1 MISTRSCFC
10 LVSAVFLA
18 FCVGCEKPEPPPI
31 VDQDPNYLNTLPP
44 GEVALVKLTD
54 PKDWPDFSPGY
65 DHRPGLEQ
73 SAAYSLEYLSKPSS
87 QQFFP
92 YLDIDHARAVRSVHA
107 FLDVLKG
114 STSGQDFDAQ
124 IKQKFDIYI
133 SRGCDEKGTVL
144 FTGYYRP
151 IFDAR
156 TQPDGEYRYPLYKKP
171 ADIVYNPAS
180 STYSKVGG
188 GLYLTR
194 DEIDKGALTG
204 KGLELCYLRD
214 AFEAYIVTVQGS
226 GKLRLADGS
235 FMEIGYAGD
244 NGYDYQSVGQELV
257 KRNLINPDELSLQG
271 LIKFFQQHPEH
282 LSMLGINKRY
292 VFFAP
297 RTGGPWGCLNVPVTP
312 FYSIA
317 TDKSIYPRAGTSYL
331 MTKLP
336 GREDSGIIKQYQY
349 DGFAFDQDRGNAIR
363 AAGRC
368 DVFLGT
374 GPEVGQ
380 LAGRT
385 YSEGKLYY
393 IYAK

>member
-1 MISTRSCFC
+1 
-10 LVSAVFLA
+10 
-18 FCVGCEKPEPPPI
+18 
-31 VDQDPNYLNTLPP
+31 LPP

-54 PKDWPDFSPGY
+54 PKDWPDFSPGFE
-65 DHRPGLEQ
+65 HRPGLEQ
-73 SAAYSLEYLSKPSS
+73 AAAYSLEYLAKPSS
-87 QQFFP
+87 QQCFP
-92 YLDIDHARAVRSVHA
+92 YLDINHERAVRSVNV
-107 FLDVLKG
+107 FLDTLKTA
-114 STSGQDFDAQ
+114 TSAQDFDAQ

-156 TQPDGEYRYPLYKKP
+156 MQADSEFRYPLYKKP
-171 ADIVYNPAS
+171 ADIVYNPAT

-188 GLYLTR
+188 GLYFTR
-194 DEIDKGALTG
+194 DEIDKGALKG
-204 KGLELCYLRD
+204 KDLELCYLRD
-214 AFEAYIVTVQGS
+214 PFEAYIVTVQGS
-226 GKLRLADGS
+226 GKLKLADGS
-235 FMEIGYAGD
+235 FLEIGYAGD
-244 NGYDYQSVGQELV
+244 NGYDYSSVGQELV
-257 KRNLINPDELSLQG
+257 KRNLIKPEDLSLQG
-271 LIKFFQQHPEH
+271 LIAFFQQHPEQ
-282 LSMLGINKRY
+282 LSLLAINNRY

-297 RTGGPWGCLNVPVTP
+297 RSGGPWGCLNVPVTP
-312 FYSIA
+312 YYSIA
-317 TDKSIYPRAGTSYL
+317 TDKTIYPRAGVSYM

-336 GREDSGIIKQYQY
+336 ARDGSGLIQQYAY
-349 DGFAFDQDRGNAIR
+349 DGFACDQDRGNAIR